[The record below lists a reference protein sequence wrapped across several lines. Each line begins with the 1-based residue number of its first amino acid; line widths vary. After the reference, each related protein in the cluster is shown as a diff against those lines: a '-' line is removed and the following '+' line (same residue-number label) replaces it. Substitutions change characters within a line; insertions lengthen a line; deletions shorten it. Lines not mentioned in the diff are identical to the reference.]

1 MTVDG
6 FSAGSSDSPRRTLGA
21 FWIVYGIVR
30 VIAGIALILWSATA
44 TLMFGSLLS
53 RVPDPFS
60 IMSEFHFVYMA
71 LIALSFVCGLL
82 GLLAGMALLANQG
95 SPRHLAILAA
105 FFSLCEIPFG
115 TTLGIYTLIVL
126 LKRSENSGPAR
137 SS

>member
-1 MTVDG
+1 MSVDG
-6 FSAGSSDSPRRTLGA
+6 FSGGNSDSSRRTLGA
-21 FWIVYGIVR
+21 FWIVYGIFR
-30 VIAGIALILWSATA
+30 VIAGIALIIWNATA

-60 IMSEFHFVYMA
+60 LMSEFHFVYMA

-95 SPRHLAILAA
+95 SARNLAILAA
-105 FFSLCEIPFG
+105 FFSVCEIPFG

-126 LKRSENSGPAR
+126 LRRSDNSGPAR